1 MSTERFSV
9 LIGLHERRLAEA
21 RRRIGAMETAFKD
34 ISIEIERLQQEQ
46 LQAAAGIDY
55 LLYQQYLDFCAHL
68 QAKIEQLQAKQRE
81 IEIKIEE
88 SWEIFRS
95 IRRELKTFEQLQ
107 QRQRVEQ
114 ARSKKRREHQHIL
127 DQALLRWLEASA

>member
-1 MSTERFSV
+1 MSAERFSV
-9 LIGLHERRLAEA
+9 LIGLHERRLVEA
-21 RRRIGAMETAFKD
+21 RRHIGALETAFQD
-34 ISIEIERLQQEQ
+34 ISAEIERLEHEQ

-68 QAKIEQLQAKQRE
+68 QGKIEQLQAKQRQ
-81 IEIKIEE
+81 IEVKIEE

-107 QRQRVEQ
+107 ERQRTAQ
-114 ARSKKRREHQHIL
+114 AQQSKRREQQQIL

>member
-1 MSTERFSV
+1 MSAERFSV

-21 RRRIGAMETAFKD
+21 RRRIGILESAYRDCSEAID
-34 ISIEIERLQQEQ
+34 QLEQEQ

-55 LLYQQYLDFCAHL
+55 LLYQQYLDFCSHL
-68 QAKIEQLQAKQRE
+68 QSKIEGLQGKKVE
-81 IEIKIEE
+81 IEQKIEE

-107 QRQRVEQ
+107 ERQDEELTRQQKRKEQRE
-114 ARSKKRREHQHIL
+114 II
-127 DQALLRWLEASA
+127 DQSLLRWLEASS